1 MAETTKKTTNAGDGK
16 DLPAPAR
23 QRVGPIQFYNETIR
37 EMKKVTWPTKD
48 DLVKTTIAV
57 IIISLFF
64 GVYLFGVDFIFS
76 RIFKQIAGIFK

>member
-1 MAETTKKTTNAGDGK
+1 MDNMEKEKNIFKRMGAYLRDVRG
-16 DLPAPAR
+16 
-23 QRVGPIQFYNETIR
+23 